1 MPAMRYI
8 RLPRHRRATAGCL
21 CILAALHL
29 SGCAGPMQV
38 NQVRAASVA
47 RVEVESLP
55 EWQKAVSLADLE
67 RLKGLDAAWQEAIGD
82 ASKAGLK
89 RAISAEGKLLEAG
102 AGLPF
107 PVPSPGN
114 YLCRFVRFGS
124 VTAKQRPFTTSKP
137 DFCYVGVDEA
147 GRLWIDKQ
155 TGPQQITGSLF
166 EDEGARRLIFL
177 GKRKTGGRQST
188 ETYGKGGGRDL
199 AGVLERVGALRYRLA
214 IPRAEASGAKL
225 ELLELTPAP
234 IQLDS

>member
-1 MPAMRYI
+1 VPATCYI
-8 RLPRHRRATAGCL
+8 QPPKLLKASARCLSILTALCL
-21 CILAALHL
+21 G
-29 SGCAGPMQV
+29 GCAGPLRE
-38 NQVRAASVA
+38 NQARVVSEASVK
-47 RVEVESLP
+47 VESLP

-67 RLKGLDAAWQEAIGD
+67 RLKGLGATWREALAE

-114 YLCRFVRFGS
+114 YLCRIIRIGS
-124 VTAKQRPFTTSKP
+124 VTARQRPFTTSKP

-155 TGPQQITGSLF
+155 TGPEQITGSLF
-166 EDEGARRLIFL
+166 VDDGAQRLIFL
-177 GKRKTGGRQST
+177 GARKIGGRQQAPA
-188 ETYGKGGGRDL
+188 YGKGGGRDL
-199 AGVLERVGALRYRLA
+199 AGVLERVGALRYRLT
-214 IPRAEASGAKL
+214 IPRAQAAAAKL

-234 IQLDS
+234 IQLEG